1 MKKVLLMLL
10 VMVAS
15 VTLFGCNKEA
25 TEERTEITFWHM
37 SPVGDVS
44 YSAVKGLIS
53 DFNESQDLYFV
64 KGVGFSFWD
73 YWDKINVAVASRTAP
88 SIGLSTIDDVVSRA
102 ESGVLFNISDLMA
115 ADTSGENTIDLNE
128 FRQSQLDFA
137 AYEEDLYAMPFSAT
151 SRALF
156 YNLDMFD
163 ELGLTEA
170 DVPTTWS
177 ELQTIA
183 KMFDVQEDDGT
194 VTRLG
199 FDPTYGDTT
208 YHGWLWQAGLDF
220 FDEDLNPTLNTPEH
234 LEVLNWILDFNEDFT
249 RSQLTAF
256 GEANAMLG
264 VNPFTSERVAMIV
277 SNDGLYQTIQTSGSD
292 INYGVASIPIPDE
305 DGTHVCWGSGFSLEM
320 YDNGDN
326 TDAEVAGAYSF
337 YKYLL
342 SEPVQIALGESLG
355 WLMSH
360 ITAMEIYVEGDPIL
374 EALLAEVDYAMD
386 KVYVPYAPA
395 WHASDWQTYYT
406 QILDGDLTPEAGL
419 LAARNHYL
427 QKQENYNTLN
437 E

>member
-15 VTLFGCNKEA
+15 LTLLGCNDDSGDGEK
-25 TEERTEITFWHM
+25 TEILFWHM
-37 SPVGDVS
+37 SPVGDPA
-44 YSAVKGLIS
+44 YSGVKQIIN
-53 DFNESQDLYFV
+53 DFNDSQELYYV

-88 SIGLSTIDDVVSRA
+88 SIGLSTIDDLVSRA
-102 ESGVLFNISDLMA
+102 ESGVVFNISDLMA
-115 ADTSGENTIDLNE
+115 SDTSGINTLDLDE

-137 AYEEDLYAMPFSAT
+137 TYEEDLYGMPFTAT
-151 SRALF
+151 TRALF
-156 YNLDMFD
+156 YNLDMFE
-163 ELGLTEA
+163 ELGLTED

-177 ELQTIA
+177 ELETIA
-183 KMFDVQEDDGT
+183 KMFDVEEEGSI
-194 VTRLG
+194 TRLG

-208 YHGWLWQAGLDF
+208 YHGWLWQTGLDF
-220 FDEDLNPTLNTPEH
+220 FDDALNPTLNTQGH
-234 LEVLNWILDFNEDFT
+234 LDVLNWILDFNEEFT

-256 GEANAMLG
+256 GEANALLG
-264 VNPFTSERVAMIV
+264 LNPFVSERVAMIV
-277 SNDGLYQTIQTSGSD
+277 SNDGLYQTIATSGLD
-292 INYGVASIPIPDE
+292 INYGVAAIPIPDE
-305 DGTHVCWGSGFSLEM
+305 NGTHVCWGSGFSLEM

-326 TDAEVAGAYSF
+326 TDAEVAGAYEF

-342 SEPVQIALGESLG
+342 SESVQLELAETLG

-360 ITAMEIYVEGDPIL
+360 ESAMETYAEGDVIL
-374 EALLAEVDYAMD
+374 EALLAEVDYAVD

-406 QILDGDLTPEAGL
+406 QILDGDLSPEQGL
-419 LAARNHYL
+419 QEARAHYI